1 MAKAP
6 SSEPTDARILEFAA
20 EHIRRHGLERTTVVA
35 IAREAAMSH
44 GNVYRYFPS
53 KEALVDAV
61 TDQWLK
67 PIESGLREIVDGPDP
82 AFDKLERI
90 LSAVHRAYRN
100 KLEADPRIFDLFI
113 EASVAGRGVA
123 RKHRLKLQS
132 EVRSVLED
140 GVSSGA
146 FPAHDIRRA
155 LALVF
160 DISHRFLSPP
170 AIRSDGDV
178 ARVQIDGR
186 FERVLRALRR
196 TLGSGVL

>member
-1 MAKAP
+1 MARPP
-6 SSEPTDARILEFAA
+6 SAEPADARILEFAA
-20 EHIRRHGLERTTVVA
+20 DHIRQHGVERTTVVA

-53 KEALVDAV
+53 KEALIDAV
-61 TDQWLK
+61 TAQWLK
-67 PIESGLREIVDGPDP
+67 PIETGVRDICDGPDP

-90 LSAVHRAYRN
+90 LSAAHRAYRN
-100 KLEADPRIFDLFI
+100 KFEADPRLFDLFA
-113 EASVAGRGVA
+113 EASAHGRGVA

-140 GVSSGA
+140 GMSSGA
-146 FPAHDIRRA
+146 FPNHDIRRA

-160 DISHRFLSPP
+160 DMTHRFFNPSS
-170 AIRSDGDV
+170 IRADV
-178 ARVQIDGR
+178 EVTRPQIDGR

-196 TLGSGVL
+196 ALASGAL

>member
-1 MAKAP
+1 MAKAS

-20 EHIRRHGLERTTVVA
+20 EHIRRHGMERTTVVA

-67 PIESGLREIVDGPDP
+67 PIESGLRDICDGPDP

-90 LSAVHRAYRN
+90 LSAVQRAYRN
-100 KLEADPRIFDLFI
+100 KLEADPKIFELFI
-113 EASVAGRGVA
+113 EASVQGRGVA
-123 RKHRLKLQS
+123 RKHRLKLQA

-140 GVSSGA
+140 GMASGA

-160 DISHRFLSPP
+160 DIAHRFINPP
-170 AIRSDGDV
+170 AIRADGDV
-178 ARVQIDGR
+178 ARPQIEGR

>member
-1 MAKAP
+1 MARAP
-6 SSEPTDARILEFAA
+6 SAESADARILDFAA
-20 EHIRRHGLERTTVVA
+20 EHIRQHGIERTTVVA

-61 TDQWLK
+61 TAQWLK
-67 PIESGLREIVDGPDP
+67 PIETGVRDICDGPDP

-90 LSAVHRAYRN
+90 LSAVQRAYRN
-100 KLEADPRIFDLFI
+100 KFEADPRIFDLFI
-113 EASVAGRGVA
+113 EASVQGRGVA
-123 RKHRLKLQS
+123 RKHRLKLQT

-140 GVSSGA
+140 GMSSGA
-146 FPAHDIRRA
+146 FPSHDIPRA

-160 DISHRFLSPP
+160 DLTHRFFNPSS
-170 AIRSDGDV
+170 IRADAEV
-178 ARVQIDGR
+178 TRAQIDGR

-196 TLGSGVL
+196 ALAAGVL

>member
-1 MAKAP
+1 MAKPSAP
-6 SSEPTDARILEFAA
+6 EPTDARILDVAA
-20 EHIRRHGLERTTVVA
+20 EHIRQHGLERTTVVA
-35 IAREAAMSH
+35 IARAASMSH

-61 TDQWLK
+61 TAQWLK
-67 PIESGLREIVDGPDP
+67 PIETGLRDICDGPDP

-100 KLEADPRIFDLFI
+100 KFEADPRVFELFI
-113 EASVAGRGVA
+113 EASAQGRGVA

-140 GVSSGA
+140 GMSSGA
-146 FPAHDIRRA
+146 FPAHESRRA

-160 DISHRFLSPP
+160 DLAHRFINPA
-170 AIRSDGDV
+170 AIRSDGEV
-178 ARVQIDGR
+178 TRAQMDGR

-196 TLGSGVL
+196 TLGSTVL

>member
-1 MAKAP
+1 MVKAP

-61 TDQWLK
+61 TQQWLK
-67 PIESGLREIVDGPDP
+67 PIESGLRDICDGPDP

-100 KLEADPRIFDLFI
+100 KLETDPGIFDLFI
-113 EASVAGRGVA
+113 DASIQGRGVA

-140 GVSSGA
+140 GMASGA

-160 DISHRFLSPP
+160 DVSHRFLSPP
-170 AIRSDGDV
+170 AIRVDGEV
-178 ARVQIDGR
+178 TRAQIDGR

>member
-1 MAKAP
+1 MARPP
-6 SSEPTDARILEFAA
+6 SAEPADARILEFAA
-20 EHIRRHGLERTTVVA
+20 DHIRQHGVERTTVVA

-53 KEALVDAV
+53 KEALIDAV
-61 TDQWLK
+61 TAQWLK
-67 PIESGLREIVDGPDP
+67 PIETGVRDICDGPDP

-90 LSAVHRAYRN
+90 LSAAHRAYRN
-100 KLEADPRIFDLFI
+100 KFEADPRLFDLFV
-113 EASVAGRGVA
+113 EASAQGRGVA

-140 GVSSGA
+140 GMSSGA
-146 FPAHDIRRA
+146 FPNHDIRRA

-160 DISHRFLSPP
+160 DMTHRFFNPSS
-170 AIRSDGDV
+170 IRADV
-178 ARVQIDGR
+178 EVTRPQIDGR

-196 TLGSGVL
+196 ALASGAL

>member
-1 MAKAP
+1 MAKPP

-67 PIESGLREIVDGPDP
+67 PIETGLREIVDGPDP

-100 KLEADPRIFDLFI
+100 KLEADPKIFGLFV

-140 GVSSGA
+140 GMSSGA

-160 DISHRFLSPP
+160 DMSHRFLSPP
-170 AIRSDGDV
+170 AIRRDGEV
-178 ARVQIDGR
+178 TRAQIDGR

>member
-1 MAKAP
+1 MAKPP

-67 PIESGLREIVDGPDP
+67 PIETGLREIVDGPDP

-90 LSAVHRAYRN
+90 LSAVQRAYRN
-100 KLEADPRIFDLFI
+100 KLEADPKIFGLFV

-140 GVSSGA
+140 GMSSGA

-160 DISHRFLSPP
+160 DMSHRFLSPP
-170 AIRSDGDV
+170 AIRRDGEV
-178 ARVQIDGR
+178 TRAQIDGR

>member
-20 EHIRRHGLERTTVVA
+20 EYIRRHGLERTTVVA

-61 TDQWLK
+61 THQWLK
-67 PIESGLREIVDGPDP
+67 PIESGLRDICDGPDP

-100 KLEADPRIFDLFI
+100 KLEADPKIFELFI
-113 EASVAGRGVA
+113 EASIRGRGVA

-140 GVSSGA
+140 GMASGA

-160 DISHRFLSPP
+160 DVSHRFLSPP
-170 AIRSDGDV
+170 AIRVDGEV
-178 ARVQIDGR
+178 TRAQIDGR

>member
-1 MAKAP
+1 MAKTP

-67 PIESGLREIVDGPDP
+67 PIETGLREIVDGPDP

-100 KLEADPRIFDLFI
+100 KLEADPKIFGLFV

-140 GVSSGA
+140 GMSSGA

-160 DISHRFLSPP
+160 DMSHRFLSPP
-170 AIRSDGDV
+170 AIRRDGEV
-178 ARVQIDGR
+178 TRAQIDGR

>member
-1 MAKAP
+1 MARAA
-6 SSEPTDARILEFAA
+6 SSEPTDVRILELAA

-67 PIESGLREIVDGPDP
+67 PIESGLRDICDGPDP

-90 LSAVHRAYRN
+90 LSAVQRAYRN

-113 EASVAGRGVA
+113 EASVLGRGVA
-123 RKHRLKLQS
+123 RKHRLKLQA
-132 EVRSVLED
+132 EVRAVLED
-140 GVSSGA
+140 GMASGA

-155 LALVF
+155 LPLVF
-160 DISHRFLSPP
+160 DICHRFINPP
-170 AIRSDGDV
+170 SIRADV
-178 ARVQIDGR
+178 ELARAQIEGR

-196 TLGSGVL
+196 TLGSAVL

>member
-1 MAKAP
+1 MAKPSAP
-6 SSEPTDARILEFAA
+6 EPTDARILDVAA
-20 EHIRRHGLERTTVVA
+20 EHIRQHALERTTVVA
-35 IAREAAMSH
+35 IARAASMSH

-61 TDQWLK
+61 TAQWLK
-67 PIESGLREIVDGPDP
+67 PIESGLRDICDGPDP

-90 LSAVHRAYRN
+90 LSAVYRAYRN
-100 KLEADPRIFDLFI
+100 KFEADPRVFELFI
-113 EASVAGRGVA
+113 EASAQGRGVA

-140 GVSSGA
+140 GMASGA
-146 FPAHDIRRA
+146 FPAHESRRA

-160 DISHRFLSPP
+160 DLVHRFINP
-170 AIRSDGDV
+170 AAIKADGEV
-178 ARVQIDGR
+178 TRAQMDGR

-196 TLGSGVL
+196 TLASAVL

>member
-6 SSEPTDARILEFAA
+6 SPEPTDARILDFAA
-20 EHIRRHGLERTTVVA
+20 EHIRQHGIERTTVVA

-61 TDQWLK
+61 TAQWLK
-67 PIESGLREIVDGPDP
+67 PIETGLRDICDGPDP
-82 AFDKLERI
+82 AFDKLERM
-90 LSAVHRAYRN
+90 LSAVQRAYRN
-100 KLEADPRIFDLFI
+100 KFEADPRIFALFI
-113 EASVAGRGVA
+113 EASVEGRGVA

-140 GVSSGA
+140 GMASGA

-160 DISHRFLSPP
+160 DLIHRFINPP
-170 AIRSDGDV
+170 AIRADAEV
-178 ARVQIDGR
+178 TRAQIDGR

-196 TLGSGVL
+196 SLASGVL